1 MKKLFTVSAVCA
13 ALTLLVAAAPSN
25 AQSNAPSAASSNT
38 PSNAQI
44 TMANDAV
51 FQQFGG
57 KAGIDKVVADFLPLL
72 LADERIKDVF
82 KDADME
88 RLGVL
93 LAEQFCNITG
103 GPCKYSGKSMQESH
117 KDMKLNNAQFNALAE
132 DLQYAMEKNNIANS
146 AQNKLIAKLAPMQR
160 AIVTR

>member
-1 MKKLFTVSAVCA
+1 MKKCVILSAVCA
-13 ALTLLVAAAPSN
+13 AMILWSAATPAAA
-25 AQSNAPSAASSNT
+25 QTTAAG
-38 PSNAQI
+38 
-44 TMANDAV
+44 DAV

-72 LADERIKDVF
+72 LADERIKEVF
-82 KDADME
+82 KDADMD

-93 LAEQFCNITG
+93 LAEQFCNLTG

-117 KDMKLNNAQFNALAE
+117 SDMHISNAQFNALAE
-132 DLQYAMEKNNIANS
+132 DLQFAMEKNNIANS

>member
-1 MKKLFTVSAVCA
+1 MNKLLTTSAICA
-13 ALTLLVAAAPSN
+13 ALLLASAAVPAR
-25 AQSNAPSAASSNT
+25 AQSAAT
-38 PSNAQI
+38 D
-44 TMANDAV
+44 DAV

-72 LADERIKDVF
+72 LADERIKEVF

-117 KDMKLNNAQFNALAE
+117 KDMNLSNAQFNALAE
-132 DLQYAMEKNNIANS
+132 DLQFAMEKNKIANS